1 MNLFHFPEPLL
12 MLTGRCDVVDLS
24 PFSQVIA
31 RVQGK
36 CSNQGV
42 NQGQAPQE

>member
-12 MLTGRCDVVDLS
+12 MLTGRRNVVDLT

-31 RVQGK
+31 RVEGN
-36 CSNQGV
+36 CSDQDGD
-42 NQGQAPQE
+42 QGQAPQE